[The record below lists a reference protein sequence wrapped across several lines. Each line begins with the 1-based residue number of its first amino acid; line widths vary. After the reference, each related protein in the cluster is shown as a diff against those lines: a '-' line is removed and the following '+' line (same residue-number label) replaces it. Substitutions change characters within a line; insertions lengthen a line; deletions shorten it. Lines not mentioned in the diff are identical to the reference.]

1 MKKLISILMILILFS
16 TPLKTYCIEKES
28 KVHFLNTI
36 QSDAIIIEGD
46 SSNYLI
52 DCGWSYCRG
61 YILSYLKKNNINKID
76 GIIITHY
83 HDDHR
88 GDVVGICKALDVKRV
103 YMSPHENK
111 YKYELQESLKSI
123 GVEVSFIKK
132 GWNIKS
138 GDVFLK
144 AIGPNK
150 PHDTIENNNSIVISG
165 EIDGIS
171 YLFAGDMEA
180 EEERDILENM
190 TLSRYDVLKVPHH
203 GLDTS
208 STEKFIEIVKPAVAV
223 ITSDGYESPGK
234 KAMKNIE
241 NSGATIYRSDK
252 NGNII
257 VKRSTDRAM
266 KIQIITEF
274 K

>member
-1 MKKLISILMILILFS
+1 MKKLISIIMAVFLFS
-16 TPLKTYCIEKES
+16 TPVKAYCKGNES

-46 SSNYLI
+46 SANYLI

-61 YILSYLKKNNINKID
+61 YILSYLKNNNIDSID
-76 GIIITHY
+76 AIVLTHY

-111 YKYELQESLKSI
+111 YKYKLQKELKNI
-123 GVEVSFIKK
+123 GVEVDFIKR
-132 GWNIKS
+132 GWNIKC
-138 GDVFLK
+138 GNVLLT
-144 AIGPNK
+144 AIGSIK
-150 PHDTIENNNSIVISG
+150 SHGTIENNNSIVLSG
-165 EIDGIS
+165 QIDGIS

-180 EEERDILENM
+180 DEEYDILKNTIIEK
-190 TLSRYDVLKVPHH
+190 YDVLKTPHH

-208 STEKFIEIVKPAVAV
+208 STEEFIETVKPAVAV
-223 ITSDGYESPGK
+223 VTSDGYESPEGK
-234 KAMKNIE
+234 AIKNIE
-241 NSGATIYRSDK
+241 NSGAKIYRSDK
-252 NGNII
+252 NGNIVI
-257 VKRSTDRAM
+257 KRSLDPSIR
-266 KIQIITEF
+266 IQISTEF

>member
-1 MKKLISILMILILFS
+1 MKKLVSIFMILILFS
-16 TPLKTYCIEKES
+16 TPLTTYCREKES
-28 KVHFLNTI
+28 RVHFLNTI

-61 YILSYLKKNNINKID
+61 YILSYLKKNNIKKID
-76 GIIITHY
+76 AIIVTHY

-88 GDVVGICKALDVKRV
+88 GDVIGICKALDVKKV

-111 YKYELQESLKSI
+111 YKYELQEGLKSI
-123 GVEVSFIKK
+123 GVEVSFIKR

-144 AIGPNK
+144 AIGPSK

-165 EIDGIS
+165 EIDEIS

-180 EEERDILENM
+180 EEERDILENSKV
-190 TLSRYDVLKVPHH
+190 SRYDVLKVPHH

-208 STEKFIEIVKPAVAV
+208 STEKFIETVKPAVAV
-223 ITSDGYESPGK
+223 ITSDGYESPGE

-241 NSGATIYRSDK
+241 NSGAMIYRSDK
-252 NGNII
+252 SGNII